1 MDMTVEHA
9 DGMRHDDSHSLKSNV
24 KESVNK
30 MRAAGSQ
37 EVNDLIADVE
47 ELVGRVSE
55 AADPEIARLRTKVE
69 QAVSL
74 AKKSL
79 TQGAEHMQRKARAAM
94 DAGDRYVRDQPWQ
107 ALGIAALAGLVLGFV
122 VARRAGP
129 ADD

>member
-1 MDMTVEHA
+1 MDMTIEHVG
-9 DGMRHDDSHSLKSNV
+9 GMRHDDSHSLKSNV

-47 ELVGRVSE
+47 ELVGRVGE
-55 AADPEIARLRTKVE
+55 AADPEIARLRAKVE

-79 TQGAEHMQRKARAAM
+79 IQGAEHVQRKTHAAM

-107 ALGIAALAGLVLGFV
+107 ALGVAALAGLVLGFL
-122 VARRAGP
+122 VARR
-129 ADD
+129 

>member
-1 MDMTVEHA
+1 MDVTFERA
-9 DGMRHDDSHSLKSNV
+9 DGMRQGDSHSLKSDV

-47 ELVGRVSE
+47 ELVGRIGE
-55 AADPEIARLRTKVE
+55 AAGPEIARLRAKVE
-69 QAVSL
+69 QAVST

-79 TQGAEHMQRKARAAM
+79 IRGAEHVQRKAHAAA

-107 ALGIAALAGLVLGFV
+107 ALVVAALAALVLGFF
-122 VARRAGP
+122 VARR
-129 ADD
+129 